1 MNKTAILILIAAAGS
16 GMVVPKA
23 AKADEIGFFPY
34 YRPVQTGMVRTV
46 VIPGGPGGPII
57 YTNSTHRMIL
67 VRRVAGPV
75 VPGRPYKSHPTAAA
89 RTNRESVRHA
99 SMVPSSGIG
108 PRQTGNASLI
118 ERKANPGAGARVQD
132 PQPGNLR
139 QFADQAKQQEANPRP
154 VVINN

>member
-46 VIPGGPGGPII
+46 VIPGGPGRPII
-57 YTNSTHRMIL
+57 YTNSTHRLIV
-67 VRRVAGPV
+67 VRRVVSPV
-75 VPGRPYKSHPTAAA
+75 APGHPYKSHLTAVG
-89 RTNRESVRHA
+89 RSNRDSARHA
-99 SMVPSSGIG
+99 STVPNGGIG
-108 PRQTGNASLI
+108 PRQSGNESLT
-118 ERKANPGAGARVQD
+118 ERKADPGAGARVQD
-132 PQPGNLR
+132 PQPGVLR